1 VYQPNAQAWVEKI
14 FAKHWDAIE
23 ERFGENYMPKREWS
37 LRKGA
42 RPRIEEYGC
51 GRYGCVVPTVMDD
64 VVCKVTS
71 DASEAALVV
80 AYLELGQEHAESIPD
95 GIVNYYDVCQLPE
108 TRYRRPVYLLLREEA
123 RNIGA
128 MVSEQSAIEEYG
140 DEYADEE
147 LYDADRS
154 LHHVGWAASMLRQTV
169 VSSKNKRQLL
179 DRFYDP
185 ANAERIRQWVERA
198 GAGKAVSRPT
208 GAMKMGIAMVD
219 IFAALEIMKSV
230 VLTEAV
236 AEAFQFFIDEGILLA
251 DVHAMNLGEPMPGE
265 RGWKKTK
272 LIITDPGHMVPLSE
286 RWLEVRVPQLYE

>member
-1 VYQPNAQAWVEKI
+1 
-14 FAKHWDAIE
+14 
-23 ERFGENYMPKREWS
+23 
-37 LRKGA
+37 
-42 RPRIEEYGC
+42 
-51 GRYGCVVPTVMDD
+51 
-64 VVCKVTS
+64 
-71 DASEAALVV
+71 
-80 AYLELGQEHAESIPD
+80 
-95 GIVNYYDVCQLPE
+95 
-108 TRYRRPVYLLLREEA
+108 
-123 RNIGA
+123 
-128 MVSEQSAIEEYG
+128 
-140 DEYADEE
+140 
-147 LYDADRS
+147 
-154 LHHVGWAASMLRQTV
+154 MLRQTV

-236 AEAFQFFIDEGILLA
+236 AGAFQFFIDEGILLA